1 MPSFRIV
8 DVLVLIHKDTKSMT
22 SGKGGGGINEEQR
35 ECAQLDIALQRISL
49 LEDSKL
55 EKTLSKLLP
64 MVVAQLSST
73 HARTKTKTV
82 ELLTHVNKRT
92 NGLREIEFPLEGL
105 IEVVLGKS
113 GRENSLVRTFGMM
126 YAKKAFERSK
136 ASHETKRRSAE
147 RLLEALFSADGGIED
162 EKTDLSDIQFKQ
174 QGMIIF
180 V

>member
-1 MPSFRIV
+1 MHARARYFFIFSLLLHKKLRREVPSVPSFRIV

-22 SGKGGGGINEEQR
+22 SGKGGEGINEEQR

-73 HARTKTKTV
+73 YARTKTKTV

-92 NGLREIEFPLEGL
+92 NGLREIEFPLDGL

-113 GRENSLVRTFGMM
+113 GRENSLV
-126 YAKKAFERSK
+126 
-136 ASHETKRRSAE
+136 
-147 RLLEALFSADGGIED
+147 
-162 EKTDLSDIQFKQ
+162 LSLIH
-174 QGMIIF
+174 ISEPTRPY
-180 V
+180 